1 MGGILDATR
10 VRAALGSRLADRF
23 LQYTSEPDDA
33 ERRGLLLRIDE
44 HLAQMHRAAAR
55 RGDGQ
60 PDVARGG
67 EMAATCKRLLLR
79 CPVHGEACAA
89 IVAAVRYFIDT
100 HDLERDDEPHGFDDD
115 EQVLSFVVAAVTPEL
130 H

>member
-1 MGGILDATR
+1 MGILDATR

-23 LQYTSEPDDA
+23 LQYTSEPDEA
-33 ERRGLLLRIDE
+33 ERRALILRVDE
-44 HLAQMHRAAAR
+44 HLAQIQRAAAR

-67 EMAATCKRLLLR
+67 EMAAACKRLLLR

-115 EQVLSFVVAAVTPEL
+115 EQVLSFVAEAVSHEL